1 MKLNIIYGPPCSG
14 KSTYVKKNIK
24 DNQIVYD
31 YDEIARAIT
40 YGTHHAIE
48 RGAIHQ
54 YVIDY
59 RLSFLKRLKID
70 EELEEAWLI
79 TSYPTDEFKG
89 FVEGID
95 VKYKKMDASLE
106 ECLKRLE
113 KDESRIEKEEWAE
126 RIKDWF
132 EKHEKEVKSMPL
144 KPGERQY
151 RNLVELIPARAD
163 VEEYKVEGYATTFT
177 PYLLWEYDGVKY
189 YEEID
194 SRAFDDADMSDVIM
208 QYDHNGKVFART
220 SNGSLNISID
230 ERGLFVSAD
239 LSKSAAAREMHE
251 EIKAGLVTKM
261 SWAFTVAEES
271 YNSETRTR
279 KILKVK
285 KVYDVSAVSIPAND
299 GTEISARSF
308 LDGVIEKEKQEL
320 LERALAVAI
329 RELEIERGLNTNGN

>member
-1 MKLNIIYGPPCSG
+1 MKLNVVYGPPCSG
-14 KSTYVKKNIK
+14 KSTYVREKIK
-24 DNQIVYD
+24 EGQIVYD

-40 YGTHHAIE
+40 YGTHPAIE
-48 RGAIHQ
+48 RGNIHQ
-54 YVIDY
+54 YIIDY

-70 EELEEAWLI
+70 EELKEAWLI
-79 TSYPTDEFKG
+79 TSYPTEEFKS
-89 FVEGID
+89 FVEGLD
-95 VKYKKMDASLE
+95 VKYKKMDVSLE
-106 ECLKRLE
+106 ECLERLE
-113 KDESRIEKEEWAE
+113 KDESRAEKEQWSE

-132 EKHEKEVKSMPL
+132 DKHGEEVKRMPL
-144 KPGERQY
+144 KPKEREY
-151 RNLVELIPARAD
+151 RNLFEMNP
-163 VEEYKVEGYATTFT
+163 VEEKEQEYRVEGYATTFT

-194 SRAFDDADMSDVIM
+194 SRAFDEADMSDVIM
-208 QYDHNGKVFART
+208 QYDHEGKVLART
-220 SNGSLNISID
+220 SNGSLVIKTD
-230 ERGLFVSAD
+230 DRGLFISAD
-239 LSKSAAAREMHE
+239 LSKSTAAREMHE
-251 EIKAGLVTKM
+251 EIKAALVTKM

-320 LERALAVAI
+320 LERTKQI
-329 RELEIERGLNTNGN
+329 EIFKFYGGRK